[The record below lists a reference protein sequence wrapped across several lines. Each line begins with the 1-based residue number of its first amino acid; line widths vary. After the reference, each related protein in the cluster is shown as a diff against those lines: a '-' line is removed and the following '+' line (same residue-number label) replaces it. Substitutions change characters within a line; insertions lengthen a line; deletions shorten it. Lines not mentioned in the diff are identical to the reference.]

1 MPPSI
6 IRRPVPDE
14 VWESVRAE
22 FALPTLEQVR
32 RRLAEL
38 MEDPAPVMRQLVR
51 VFLSGQLHP
60 TVVSVFRHAME
71 LKIPHNYFTAW
82 MVAPSAL
89 LGGARPVDS
98 LPQLP
103 QLHRALEGFAPQP
116 PGDGKFRK
124 ADQQNDRRPAR
135 YRVIGTGAG
144 LQRRPGKSDVYQYAQ
159 GLRELSQPGD

>member
-1 MPPSI
+1 MLRSI

-38 MEDPAPVMRQLVR
+38 MEDPAPVMRELVR
-51 VFLSGQLHP
+51 VLIRTAPPHRG
-60 TVVSVFRHAME
+60 VSVPARDGTEDPAQLLHR
-71 LKIPHNYFTAW
+71 LDGR
-82 MVAPSAL
+82 PSAL